1 MAFDQTTVD
10 AIASEARRHGIEP
23 AAALAIADVE
33 SGGVAFALVDGRK
46 EPLIRF
52 EGHYFDKRLTK
63 AQQAKARA
71 AGLSAPKAGAVKNP
85 VKQSERW
92 KVLNRAIEINANAAL
107 ESCSWGL
114 GQVMGS
120 HWAWLGFG
128 SVTELV
134 NTCRRDV
141 GGQADVMFRFVDKSG
156 LSKAL
161 AARDWKAFAK
171 GYNGPAYA
179 KNAYDTKMAAAYKRW
194 AKRLEKIPA
203 STAPKASNP
212 KPLPVE
218 KPPLSTAPEPAVET
232 VVLPPAPPVPVAP
245 ATFTDKTTVA
255 TVQARLWEL
264 GYTEVGSRRPDGEFD
279 GKIGSMT
286 AGAILA
292 FRRDNGLELVDYID
306 GNLIE
311 SLARAKPRVIAPER
325 AEAPPAVVR
334 EKVPEVKANWMT
346 KIGAWVV
353 GIPSFFLALGD
364 GILSNLTGAL
374 GYIQPVKDT
383 FDGVPGWVWFLLV
396 AIAAAVLWRVA
407 RHGEAKG
414 TEAFQTGAR
423 R

>member
-1 MAFDQTTVD
+1 MFDPATVR
-10 AIASEARRHGIEP
+10 AIGELARGLKVEP
-23 AAALAIADVE
+23 AALYAVAEVE
-33 SGGVAFALVDGRK
+33 SEGHVTARVNGKDM
-46 EPLIRF
+46 PLIRW
-52 EGHYFDKRLTK
+52 EGHYFDARLK
-63 AQQAKARA
+63 GAQREEARRQKLASPIVGGIKNPSSQPARWDIVARA
-71 AGLSAPKAGAVKNP
+71 MKI
-85 VKQSERW
+85 
-92 KVLNRAIEINANAAL
+92 NRQAAL
-107 ESCSWGL
+107 ESFSIGL
-114 GQVMGS
+114 GQVMTA
-120 HWAWLGFG
+120 HWRKLGFT
-128 SVTELV
+128 SVDAMIERAKEGAAGQIDLMARYIDKFGLADELQRLDF
-134 NTCRRDV
+134 T
-141 GGQADVMFRFVDKSG
+141 
-156 LSKAL
+156 
-161 AARDWKAFAK
+161 AFAR

-346 KIGAWVV
+346 KIGAWIV
-353 GIPSFFLALGD
+353 GIPSAALALGD
-364 GILSNLTGAL
+364 GILSNIGGAL
-374 GYIQPVKDT
+374 GYIQPVKDA
-383 FDGVPGWVWFLLV
+383 FDGVPGWVWFLLL
-396 AIAAAVLWRVA
+396 AAAAVVLWRVA
-407 RHGEAKG
+407 SHGEAKG

>member
-10 AIASEARRHGIEP
+10 AIASEARRQGINP
-23 AAALAIADVE
+23 AAALAIAEVE
-33 SGGVAFALVDGRK
+33 SGGVAFATVNGKK

-63 AQQAKARA
+63 AQQTKARA
-71 AGLSAPKAGAVKNP
+71 AGLSDPRAGAVKNP
-85 VKQSERW
+85 VKQADRW
-92 KVLNRAIEINANAAL
+92 KVLNRAIEINAGAAF
-107 ESCSWGL
+107 ESCSWGI

-120 HWAWLGFG
+120 HWKWLGFG

-134 NTCRRDV
+134 NLCRRDV
-141 GGQADVMFRFVDKSG
+141 AGQMDVMFRFIDKSG
-156 LSKAL
+156 LGKAL
-161 AARDWKAFAK
+161 AAKDWKAFAR

-194 AKRLEKIPA
+194 ALKLSKGPEEIT
-203 STAPKASNP
+203 S
-212 KPLPVE
+212 PLPI
-218 KPPLSTAPEPAVET
+218 PEPR
-232 VVLPPAPPVPVAP
+232 PPAIY
-245 ATFTDKTTVA
+245 TDKPTVM
-255 TVQARLWEL
+255 TVQTRLKEL
-264 GYTEVGSRRPDGEFD
+264 GYTEVGGID
-279 GKIGSMT
+279 GKIGTMT
-286 AGAILA
+286 KAAILA
-292 FRRDNGLELVDYID
+292 FRSDNGLELVDHID
-306 GNLIE
+306 ANLIE

-325 AEAPPAVVR
+325 KEAPPEVVR